1 MKSIEDLTE
10 QVLQCTQCKSEGE
23 IMIDQDRMKSIK
35 IERHLLTVKHIKH
48 LEEEI
53 SKLMKQKAELQDQVD
68 RYVDKEMKNDTKTG

>member
-1 MKSIEDLTE
+1 
-10 QVLQCTQCKSEGE
+10 
-23 IMIDQDRMKSIK
+23 MIDQDRMKSIK

>member
-10 QVLQCTQCKSEGE
+10 QVLQCTQCHSQGE

-35 IERHLLTVKHIKH
+35 IEQHLLTVKHIRH

-68 RYVDKEMKNDTKTG
+68 RYVDKEMKND